1 MENKRLILCIM
12 DGFGIREETYGN
24 AIKNANTPNL
34 DFLFKEY
41 PSSLLDASEESVG
54 LPIGQMGNSE
64 VGHMNIGA
72 GRVVYQ
78 SLTLINNKIK
88 DKTFFSNE
96 KFKKTF
102 NHVKKYNSSL
112 HLFCLLSDGG
122 VHSHINHLLAL
133 LDAIKVSDVKDVK
146 LHLFLDGRDVPP
158 KSSLSYIKTVKDK
171 LKELKLGTIA
181 SIQGRYYAMDRDKNF
196 DRTIKAYDAIVNL
209 KGNKFSSPSAYIKKE
224 YRHLRKAKWEVSD
237 EFVMPGFNKKLK
249 EGLKDKDAVIFVNFR
264 PDRAI
269 QLSTLITNP
278 KFYKN
283 VEVKELKNICFV
295 SMMKYA
301 DSVKGEVAFK
311 LDPLDDVLGE
321 VLERN
326 NLNQLRIAETEKYAH
341 VTYFLDGTKKYD
353 GVELKELK
361 GCKRILID
369 SPKVSTYDLKPEMS
383 AYKVTD
389 ALIKEIKNKTH
400 DVIIVNYA
408 NCDMVGHTAVY
419 DAVIK
424 AVEVVDECVGK
435 VYKEAIKNGYD
446 MIVTADHG
454 NADMV
459 FDLNDNLVSSHTL
472 SKVPFLI
479 TRKDVSVK
487 DGKLADIAPTM
498 LSLLGIKILRKMTG
512 NILINKKEEK

>member
-41 PSSLLDASEESVG
+41 QFSLLDASEESVG

-96 KFKKTF
+96 KFKKAF
-102 NHVKKYNSSL
+102 NHVKKNNSSL

-133 LDAIKVSDVKDVK
+133 LDAIKVSDIKDVK
-146 LHLFLDGRDVPP
+146 LHLFLDGRDVHP
-158 KSSLSYIKTVKDK
+158 KSSLTYLKKVRTK

-181 SIQGRYYAMDRDKNF
+181 SIHGRYYAMDRDKNF

-209 KGNKFSSPSAYIKKE
+209 RGNKFSSPSAYIKKE
-224 YRHLRKAKWEVSD
+224 YKRLKKDNWEVSD
-237 EFVMPGFNKKLK
+237 EFAMPGFNKKLK

-283 VEVKELKNICFV
+283 VKVKELKNICFV

-341 VTYFLDGTKKYD
+341 VTYFLDGMKKYD
-353 GVELKELK
+353 GVELEELK

-446 MIVTADHG
+446 MLISADHG

-479 TRKDVSVK
+479 TRKDVNVK

-498 LSLLGIKILRKMTG
+498 LSLLGIKIPFKMTG